1 MPVLEDKSKTKFDKA
16 DAQVTA
22 LAADAR
28 KAQYEADTLALAR
41 DVAQIGQL
49 HRQVLK
55 TESAARTELV
65 LHLRSQNTIGASL
78 ISDWMM
84 NNMAVQSGLA
94 KEMVSA
100 LDRVW
105 VLLKLMCPFIIPPM
119 FCLADTRTTNFFKSE
134 EQWTASYSILSA
146 YRSFGFTS
154 CCVPL
159 QFTMRFPEN
168 PTIVWCDMM
177 KCGRVSLGEM
187 DEICVLLSHVLHKK
201 PDKAVALVIAP
212 YLVAEKLKN
221 PRDQLR
227 LGNFITLLW
236 LFVLS
241 SLFPSHCFNL
251 SGAFPLC
258 RKWEDKMDAKS
269 LVNESISIR
278 CLPPPSRRKVP
289 IQFAGWV
296 VLWPDLQQV
305 VKCLHQVN
313 IWL

>member
-1 MPVLEDKSKTKFDKA
+1 MLRDFHSDADSSIGCMEPSWTPQSTSLYQELMPVLEDKSKTKFDKA

-78 ISDWMM
+78 VSDWMM

-119 FCLADTRTTNFFKSE
+119 FCLADTRTNSLNLKNN
-134 EQWTASYSILSA
+134 EQHHTAS
-146 YRSFGFTS
+146 
-154 CCVPL
+154 
-159 QFTMRFPEN
+159 
-168 PTIVWCDMM
+168 
-177 KCGRVSLGEM
+177 
-187 DEICVLLSHVLHKK
+187 
-201 PDKAVALVIAP
+201 
-212 YLVAEKLKN
+212 
-221 PRDQLR
+221 
-227 LGNFITLLW
+227 
-236 LFVLS
+236 
-241 SLFPSHCFNL
+241 
-251 SGAFPLC
+251 
-258 RKWEDKMDAKS
+258 
-269 LVNESISIR
+269 
-278 CLPPPSRRKVP
+278 
-289 IQFAGWV
+289 
-296 VLWPDLQQV
+296 
-305 VKCLHQVN
+305 
-313 IWL
+313 